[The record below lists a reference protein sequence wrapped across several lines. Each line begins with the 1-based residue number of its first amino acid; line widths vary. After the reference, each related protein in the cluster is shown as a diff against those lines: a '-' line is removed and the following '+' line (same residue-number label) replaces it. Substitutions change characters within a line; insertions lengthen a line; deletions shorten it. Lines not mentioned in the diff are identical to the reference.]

1 MLPCELNAAQEE
13 GTALS
18 VLLVVADDAV
28 LELVLWV
35 EEVLD
40 RDDISDVVAVDDKT
54 CAPVVDELSTTFVAE
69 SEEGADVDEPDTLL
83 PAEVR
88 LADWLFV
95 LDGVET
101 MFVSLFLV
109 LESVLELELK
119 DEEICV
125 SVVDE
130 PLAEFVVVESEAEAD
145 LDEPVML
152 VPAEVETL
160 D

>member
-1 MLPCELNAAQEE
+1 M
-13 GTALS
+13 
-18 VLLVVADDAV
+18 
-28 LELVLWV
+28 
-35 EEVLD
+35 
-40 RDDISDVVAVDDKT
+40 
-54 CAPVVDELSTTFVAE
+54 
-69 SEEGADVDEPDTLL
+69 DEPDTLP

-95 LDGVET
+95 LHGVET

-130 PLAEFVVVESEAEAD
+130 PLAEFVIVESEAEAD

-152 VPAEVETL
+152 IPAEVETL